1 MPTEIS
7 GSTGV
12 NKIQDG
18 TVVNA
23 DINSSAAIAGSKLVM
38 PTGSVLQVVS
48 ANQTSETETTSSS
61 YIDTGLSATITP
73 TSTSSKILVL
83 VSQNAV
89 IKSAGNGGVYG
100 QLLRGSTVLAVLAL
114 NVAYTANTDQNRI
127 GSGWT
132 SNYLDSPSTT
142 SATTYKTQFKA
153 FNGISAGVSSSGAV
167 SMITL
172 MEIAG

>member
-1 MPTEIS
+1 M
-7 GSTGV
+7 STLEG
-12 NKIQDG
+12 KAIQ
-18 TVVNA
+18 A
-23 DINSSAAIAGSKLVM
+23 
-38 PTGSVLQVVS
+38 PTGYDLDMPAGHILQVVS

-73 TSTSSKILVL
+73 KFASSKILVL

-100 QLLRGSTVLAVLAL
+100 QLLRGSSVLAVLAL

-142 SATTYKTQFKA
+142 SATTYKTQIKA

-167 SMITL
+167 SRITL
-172 MEIAG
+172 IEIAG

>member
-1 MPTEIS
+1 MAS
-7 GSTGV
+7 
-12 NKIQDG
+12 KIKVDQLETADG
-18 TVVNA
+18 TGTIALQNQL
-23 DINSSAAIAGSKLVM
+23 SGMTSASM

-153 FNGISAGVSSSGAV
+153 FNSISAGVSSSGAV

-172 MEIAG
+172 IEIAG

>member
-1 MPTEIS
+1 MAS
-7 GSTGV
+7 
-12 NKIQDG
+12 KIKVDQLETADG
-18 TVVNA
+18 TGTIALQNQL
-23 DINSSAAIAGSKLVM
+23 SGMTSASM
-38 PTGSVLQVVS
+38 PTGAVLQVVS
-48 ANQTSETETTSSS
+48 ANQASETETTSSS